1 MLGLLEDL
9 ELQVDLADSGMKID
23 DEAMLRVPS
32 QDDISL
38 DVDKG
43 DSGTDH
49 IVEQPVS
56 DSALATAHIAVEQTK
71 RQLRGMKR
79 KFALTTLSDPDEL
92 KNVKIAIDLLKN
104 AMKCKLNS
112 YCHCASFV

>member
-49 IVEQPVS
+49 IMPSGNPCGRLFGIRTES
-56 DSALATAHIAVEQTK
+56 
-71 RQLRGMKR
+71 
-79 KFALTTLSDPDEL
+79 
-92 KNVKIAIDLLKN
+92 
-104 AMKCKLNS
+104 
-112 YCHCASFV
+112 